1 MIPYGRQSISADDI
15 EAVVKVLQGDWLTQG
30 PAIDRFEELIAAKT
44 EARYCVAFANG
55 TAALHA
61 AAAAAGLGPG
71 DTVATTPLTF
81 AASGACARYVGADLT
96 LIDID
101 PDTLCIDLEKMPPGL
116 DAIVPMHYGGLPV
129 DLEAMPYRPRVV
141 IEDAAHAIGAR
152 TADGP
157 VGNCAH
163 SDMTIFSFH
172 PVKTITSAEGGAVTT
187 NDTDLADAMRTFRH
201 HGVQRR
207 PEEGAWYYEIP
218 EVGYNYR
225 ITDMQAAL
233 GESQL
238 HRLDQFIARRNEIA
252 ARYRAELADLPLT
265 LPREP
270 DSPVVHGRHLFP
282 IQVDERRR
290 VHEEL
295 KALGVG
301 TQVHYVPLYR
311 HRAYVGAAVTPEQ
324 FPHCEAAYQR
334 LLSLPM
340 FPDLTEAEQGRVVAA
355 LETVLR

>member
-1 MIPYGRQSISADDI
+1 MIPYGRQSITDDDI
-15 EAVVKVLQGDWLTQG
+15 EAVVKVLKGDWLTQG
-30 PAIDRFEELIAAKT
+30 PSIDAFEDLIAAKT

-61 AAAAAGLGPG
+61 AAAAGGLGPG
-71 DTVATTPLTF
+71 DTLATSPLTF

-96 LIDID
+96 LVDID
-101 PDTLCIDLEKMPPGL
+101 PETLCIDLSQMPEGL
-116 DAIVPMHYGGLPV
+116 DAIVPMHYGGLPA
-129 DLEAMPYRPRVV
+129 DLTAMPYRPRVV

-157 VGNCAH
+157 VGNCAR

-187 NDTDLADAMRTFRH
+187 NDPELAEKLRSFRH
-201 HGVQRR
+201 HGVTRM
-207 PEEGAWYYEIP
+207 PEHGGWYYEIP

-233 GESQL
+233 GESQM
-238 HRLDQFIARRNEIA
+238 HRLEAFIARRNEIA
-252 ARYRAELADLPLT
+252 ARYHELLAHLPLV
-265 LPREP
+265 LPHEAG
-270 DSPVVHGRHLFP
+270 DDVVHGRHLFP
-282 IQVDERRR
+282 IQVEDRRR

-295 KALGVG
+295 RERGVG

-311 HRAYVGAAVTPEQ
+311 HRAYVDASVTPEQ
-324 FPHCEAAYQR
+324 FPNCEHAYQR

-340 FPDLTEAEQGRVVAA
+340 FPDLTEADQDHVAA
-355 LETVLR
+355 SLEAVL